1 MDFKSVNILLPTS
14 VHQSFVVWFLITCLF
29 PQYLPTE
36 HVALYTQISRK
47 LKRAICSWR
56 TDTLICVFIKFTLTH
71 FRALGLISATP
82 GCY

>member
-1 MDFKSVNILLPTS
+1 MDSKFVNILLPTS
-14 VHQSFVVWFLITCLF
+14 VHQSLVVWFLITCLF

-47 LKRAICSWR
+47 QKRDICSWR
-56 TDTLICVFIKFTLTH
+56 MDALICVFIKFTLTH
-71 FRALGLISATP
+71 SRALWLISATP